1 LTPTALRHGLI
12 SVAREKLIVNNQS
25 TVKDIVYRYVTG
37 QEFTLQ
43 VKSVV
48 AAFGR
53 ILEMSVLGPSFRWD
67 LRCAT
72 RRAGKSRLKRFL
84 AV

>member
-1 LTPTALRHGLI
+1 MGLI
-12 SVAREKLIVNNQS
+12 NATREKALTENKE
-25 TVKDIVYRYVTG
+25 TLKDVIYKYVTG

-72 RRAGKSRLKRFL
+72 TGKSRLKRSL

>member
-1 LTPTALRHGLI
+1 VI
-12 SVAREKLIVNNQS
+12 YK
-25 TVKDIVYRYVTG
+25 YVTG

-72 RRAGKSRLKRFL
+72 TGKSRLKRSL